1 MKGVTKMP
9 SPIDVQKSLAGTDY
23 PARKDELIA
32 RAKDNGAS
40 GEVMDALQSCPIA
53 STTARAECK
62 RRFSDGSPA
71 SISGGDI
78 TWMVADC
85 G

>member
-1 MKGVTKMP
+1 MKGVPTKP

-40 GEVMDALQSCPIA
+40 GEVMDALQKL
-53 STTARAECK
+53 RDREY
-62 RRFSDGSPA
+62 DGP
-71 SISGGDI
+71 SGVQEEI
-78 TWMVADC
+78 F
-85 G
+85 

>member
-1 MKGVTKMP
+1 MNGVTTMP

-40 GEVMDALQSCPIA
+40 GEVMDALQKLPD
-53 STTARAECK
+53 REY
-62 RRFSDGSPA
+62 DGP
-71 SISGGDI
+71 SGVQKEI
-78 TWMVADC
+78 F
-85 G
+85 

>member
-1 MKGVTKMP
+1 MP

-40 GEVMDALQSCPIA
+40 GEVMDALQKLPD
-53 STTARAECK
+53 REY
-62 RRFSDGSPA
+62 DGP
-71 SISGGDI
+71 SGVQKEI
-78 TWMVADC
+78 F
-85 G
+85 

>member
-1 MKGVTKMP
+1 MP

-40 GEVMDALQSCPIA
+40 GEVTGALQTLPH
-53 STTARAECK
+53 REY
-62 RRFSDGSPA
+62 D
-71 SISGGDI
+71 
-78 TWMVADC
+78 
-85 G
+85 